1 MINGRVIW
9 NIWDMVNEIKFI
21 FNKEMKILIK
31 FELKDI
37 ISNEE
42 ML

>member
-1 MINGRVIW
+1 MW
-9 NIWDMVNEIKFI
+9 NIWDMVIEIRFI

>member
-1 MINGRVIW
+1 MW
-9 NIWDMVNEIKFI
+9 NIWDMVMEIRFI

>member
-1 MINGRVIW
+1 MW

-31 FELKDI
+31 FELNDI

>member
-1 MINGRVIW
+1 MW
-9 NIWDMVNEIKFI
+9 NVWDIVNEIRFI
-21 FNKEMKILIK
+21 FKKEMKILIK